1 MRKRFLPLGAGVLAL
16 CVGATALVSLPRGA
30 AAENKPAIEI
40 PRMRQDFG
48 DVFERAKYEYSFVVR
63 NRGTAD
69 LVIEDV
75 KPGCGCTVAKFDK
88 VIAPGGEGKIEL
100 VLDGERVS
108 GEFSKTAIVKTNDPE
123 HPELTLTIAGHEI
136 PFLNVVPEGTIYLH
150 GRYDE
155 SVEKSVTLSSNEKGF
170 DLQVTGVS
178 SNIDDK
184 IEYSVKPG
192 PNKGEFV
199 LDVKKKTDV
208 QPSSAYGNIT
218 VKTNS
223 EKSPEAILQVHVM
236 TKGSINVT
244 PQTLNYGVVQFGAKG
259 GTGEPITRTVT
270 ILKTDGTFEL
280 KDAVVDNKNFTVK
293 IEPVEPGKQ
302 YKVDVTFTPPSKSS
316 ATHREVGEL
325 VIGTTDPREP
335 SVKVHLVAR
344 AM

>member
-1 MRKRFLPLGAGVLAL
+1 MRNRFVPLGAGVLAL
-16 CVGATALVSLPRGA
+16 WAGAVLVASLPRGA
-30 AAENKPAIEI
+30 AAENKPSVEI

-48 DVFERAKYEYSFVVR
+48 EVFERAKYEYSFVVR

-88 VIAPGGEGKIEL
+88 VIPPGGEGKIEL
-100 VLDGERVS
+100 VLDGERVN
-108 GEFSKTAIVKTNDPE
+108 GEFSKTAVVKTNDPE
-123 HPELTLTIAGHEI
+123 HPELTITIAGKEI

-155 SVEKSVTLSSNEKGF
+155 AVEKSVTLTSNEKDF
-170 DLQVTGVS
+170 DLKITGVT

-184 IEYSVKPG
+184 IEYKVSPG
-192 PNKGEFV
+192 AKKGEFV
-199 LDVKKKTDV
+199 LNVKKKADV
-208 QPSSAYGNIT
+208 LPSSAYGTVT

-223 EKSPEAILQVHVM
+223 EKSPETILQVHVM
-236 TKGSINVT
+236 TKGSISVT
-244 PQTLNYGVVQFGAKG
+244 PQTLNYGVVEFGAKG
-259 GTGEPITRTVT
+259 AKGEPVTKTVM

-280 KDAVVDNKNFTVK
+280 KDVVIDNKNFTAK

-302 YKVDVTFTPPSKSS
+302 YKVDVTFVPPAKTS
-316 ATHREVGEL
+316 ASHREVGEL
-325 VIGTTDPREP
+325 VIGTSDPREP

>member
-1 MRKRFLPLGAGVLAL
+1 MRNRFVPLGAGVLAL
-16 CVGATALVSLPRGA
+16 CVGAAVVASLPRGA
-30 AAENKPAIEI
+30 AAENKPSVEI

-48 DVFERAKYEYSFVVR
+48 EVFERAKYEYSFTVR

-75 KPGCGCTVAKFDK
+75 KPACGCTVAKYDK

-100 VLDGERVS
+100 VLDGERVH
-108 GEFSKTAIVKTNDPE
+108 GEFAKTAVVKTNDPE

-155 SVEKSVTLSSNEKGF
+155 AVEKSVTLTSNEKDF
-170 DLQVTGVS
+170 DLKITGVT

-184 IEYSVKPG
+184 IEYQVKPG
-192 PNKGEFV
+192 SARGSFV
-199 LDVKKKTDV
+199 LDVKKKMNTP
-208 QPSSAYGNIT
+208 PSSAYGNIT
-218 VKTNS
+218 VATNS
-223 EKSPEAILQVHVM
+223 EKSPETILQVHVM
-236 TKGSINVT
+236 TKGSISVT
-244 PQTLNYGVVQFGAKG
+244 PQTLNYGMVQFGAKG
-259 GTGEPITRTVT
+259 AAGNPVT
-270 ILKTDGTFEL
+270 KSVMILKTDGTFDL
-280 KDAVVDNKNFTVK
+280 KDVVIDNKNFSAK

-302 YKVDVTFTPPSKSS
+302 YKVEVTFVPPAKTS

-325 VIGTTDPREP
+325 VIGTSDPREP